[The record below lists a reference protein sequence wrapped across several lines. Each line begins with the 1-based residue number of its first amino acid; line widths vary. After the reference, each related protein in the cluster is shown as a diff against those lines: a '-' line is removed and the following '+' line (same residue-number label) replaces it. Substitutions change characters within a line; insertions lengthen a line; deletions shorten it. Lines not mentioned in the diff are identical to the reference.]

1 MIFPAPLPPSFHPGA
16 PADPPYIPR
25 HRDYV
30 LLLAPGSLLVT
41 GSARVSSRQPR
52 PDGTTGVRVTGMT
65 GAVSYRRLPA
75 SRLVLHP
82 LSDFWNGRSTTDPGT
97 DTEEAL
103 TAPVTGSPF
112 SRPFPSA

>member
-1 MIFPAPLPPSFHPGA
+1 MTPK
-16 PADPPYIPR
+16 PYTPR

-41 GSARVSSRQPR
+41 GSAVVSSRLPR
-52 PDGTTGVRVTGMT
+52 PDHLVGLRTTSVTG
-65 GAVSYRRLPA
+65 APSYRRLPA

-82 LSDFWNGRSTTDPGT
+82 LSDFWNDHST

-103 TAPVTGSPF
+103 TTPVVASPF
-112 SRPFPSA
+112 SRPDPSA